1 MMIGSTISHYKILE
15 KLGEGGMGVVY
26 KAEDT
31 KLKRTVA
38 LKFLPPHLAASD
50 QDKTR
55 FIQEAQSA
63 SALNHPNVCTI
74 HDIEEHDG
82 PTSAGRQMFIVMEYV
97 EGQTLRER
105 KQSVSLKQSIEIG
118 IQIADGLAAAH
129 EKGIVHRDIKP
140 ENIMIRKDG
149 IVQIMDFG
157 LAKLRGVSRLTKE
170 GSTLGTAG
178 YMSPEQVQGL
188 DADHRSDIFSLGVVL
203 YELMTGQL
211 PFKGVHET
219 AVAYEI
225 VNVDAVP
232 MSSVKPEI
240 DPSLDAI
247 ILECLAK
254 EPDERC
260 QSAKEVSKDLK
271 RFKQE
276 SSRQKISRITKAHQI
291 QTPSGVRPPAELA
304 ASEETEAVEE
314 SKPNYLPWLLAVL
327 FFVGIV
333 VIGILYLKSA
343 PELQSIHASILP
355 PEGSNFHFYGEG
367 AGPAVI
373 SPDGRRLAFVAT
385 SSDKK
390 RLLWVRSLDE
400 PTAQSLSGT
409 EDAKY
414 PFWSPDNQYVGYF
427 AGGNLMK
434 VDAAGGPPTPICDAL
449 NGRGGAWNRDG
460 TILLS
465 RVASDPISRVS
476 SNGGTPIEITKLD
489 TARREQT
496 HRWPYFLPD
505 GKHFLYLARTAVVGT
520 QGEADVIYVSSI
532 DSKLNKIL
540 LRSSANVAYAS
551 GHVLFMRG
559 STLMAHEFDTGD
571 LELKGEAISI
581 AEGVLNDAGFN
592 LAVFSVSQNGVL
604 VYQLGS
610 AQAGSNLTI
619 LDRSGKQLGIVGD
632 ITEFYTPRVSPDGKK
647 IAVGTFDATSRNQD
661 IWIYDIERGI
671 KTRFTFDLAVEFD
684 VVWSPDGNQIVFD
697 SNRKGQNDV
706 YRKSSS
712 GASNEELLYESDKDK
727 IPEGWSRDG
736 NFISLTVNGGSTTR
750 GDIWVLPLMADREPF
765 VFLQTQFNESHG
777 QFSPDGRWLAYT
789 SDESGRNEIYARP
802 FPGPGGKWQISI
814 AGGTLPRWGHDGREL
829 FYLGEDDK
837 LMAAEIKAAGSAIN
851 VTGVQPLFETQPIR
865 TGSVY
870 DVFSDG
876 KRFLV
881 NTQIEPEV
889 SSPITLVVNWM
900 KDMRKK

>member
-1 MMIGSTISHYKILE
+1 MIGKTISHYTVLE

-31 KLKRTVA
+31 NLDRLVA
-38 LKFLPPHLAASD
+38 LKFLPEKLSATEEE
-50 QDKTR
+50 QVR
-55 FIQEAQSA
+55 FVQEAKA
-63 SALNHPNVCTI
+63 AATLNHPNVCTV
-74 HDIEEHDG
+74 HDIQEYDAPL
-82 PTSAGRQMFIVMEYV
+82 PTGKQLFIVMEYV

-105 KQSVSLKQSIEIG
+105 KQSVSLKQAIEIG

-225 VNVDAVP
+225 VNVDAAP
-232 MSSVKPEI
+232 MTSAKPEI
-240 DPSLDAI
+240 DQSLDAI

-271 RFKQE
+271 RFKRE
-276 SSRQKISRITKAHQI
+276 SSRQKISRVTKAHQI
-291 QTPSGVRPPAELA
+291 QTPSAVRPPAELA
-304 ASEETEAVEE
+304 ASEQTEAMEK
-314 SKPNYLPWLLAVL
+314 SKRNYLPWLLASLSFLGMVVVAI
-327 FFVGIV
+327 FF
-333 VIGILYLKSA
+333 LQSA
-343 PELQSIHASILP
+343 PELQSIHASLLP
-355 PEGSNFHFYGEG
+355 PEGSKFHFYGEG
-367 AGPAVI
+367 AGPPVI
-373 SPDGRRLAFVAT
+373 SPNGRRLAFVAT

-390 RLLWVRSLDE
+390 RLLWVRSLDASA
-400 PTAQSLSGT
+400 AQPLTGT
-409 EDAKY
+409 EGAKY
-414 PFWSPDNQYVGYF
+414 PFWSPDNQYIGYF

-434 VDAAGGPPTPICDAL
+434 VDAASGPPIPICEAL
-449 NGRGGAWNRDG
+449 NGRGGAWHQDG
-460 TILLS
+460 TIL
-465 RVASDPISRVS
+465 VARAAGSPISRVS
-476 SNGGTPIEITKLD
+476 ADGGTPIEITKLD

-532 DSKLNKIL
+532 DTEVNKIL
-540 LRSSANVAYAS
+540 MRSSANVAYAS
-551 GHVLFMRG
+551 GHLLFMRG
-559 STLMAHEFDTGD
+559 STLMAHRFDTGD
-571 LELKGEAISI
+571 LELKGEAVSI
-581 AEGVLNDAGFN
+581 ADGVLNDAGFN

-619 LDRSGKQLGIVGD
+619 FDRSGEQQGVVGD

-647 IAVGTFDATSRNQD
+647 IAVGTFDAKSRNQD

-671 KTRFTFDLAVEFD
+671 KTRFTFNLAVEFD

-697 SNRKGQNDV
+697 SYRQGQRDI
-706 YRKSSS
+706 YQKSSS
-712 GASNEELLYESDKDK
+712 GAGNEELLYKSNKDN

-736 NFISLTVNGGSTTR
+736 RFISLTVDGGSTTR
-750 GDIWVLPLMADREPF
+750 GDIWVLPLMGDREPF
-765 VFLQTQFNESHG
+765 LFLQTQFNEMHG

-789 SDESGRNEIYARP
+789 SDESGRSEIYVRP

-837 LMAAEIKAAGSAIN
+837 LMVAEIKATGSAIN
-851 VTGVQPLFETQPIR
+851 VTGVQPLFETRPIR

-900 KDMRKK
+900 KEMSKK

>member
-1 MMIGSTISHYKILE
+1 MIGTVILHYRILE

-38 LKFLPPHLAASD
+38 LKFLPSHLAASD

-55 FIQEAQSA
+55 FIQEAQAA

-74 HDIEEHDG
+74 HDIQEHDG

-105 KQSVSLKQSIEIG
+105 KQSVSLKQAIDIG
-118 IQIADGLAAAH
+118 VQIADGLAAAH

-203 YELMTGQL
+203 YELMTGQP

-219 AVAYEI
+219 ALSYEI

-247 ILECLAK
+247 VLDCLAK

-271 RFKQE
+271 RFKRE
-276 SSRQKISRITKAHQI
+276 SSRQRVSRVTKAHPI
-291 QTPSGVRPPAELA
+291 RTTPGAYSSEQLR
-304 ASEETEAVEE
+304 ASERPEAVEQ
-314 SKPNYLPWLLAVL
+314 SRPNYLPWLISVL

-333 VIGILYLKSA
+333 VIGILYLQSA
-343 PELQSIHASILP
+343 PEAQSIHASILP
-355 PEGSNFHFYGEG
+355 PEGSNFHFYGAG

-373 SPDGRRLAFVAT
+373 SPDGRRIAFVAT
-385 SSDKK
+385 SSDRK
-390 RLLWVRSLDE
+390 RLIWVRSLDE

-409 EDAKY
+409 EGGKY
-414 PFWSPDNQYVGYF
+414 PFWSPDNQFIGYF
-427 AGGNLMK
+427 AGGKLMK
-434 VDAAGGPPTPICDAL
+434 VDAAGGPPIPICDAG
-449 NGRGGAWNRDG
+449 NGRGGAWNHDG
-460 TILLS
+460 KILLS
-465 RVASDPISRVS
+465 QDAGSPVS
-476 SNGGTPIEITKLD
+476 LVSANGGTPIEITKLD

-532 DSKLNKIL
+532 NSEVNKIL

-551 GHVLFMRG
+551 GHLLFMRG
-559 STLMAHEFDTGD
+559 STLMALQFDTGD

-619 LDRSGKQLGIVGD
+619 FDRSGKQLGIVGD

-647 IAVGTFDATSRNQD
+647 IAVGTFDAKSRNQD

-684 VVWSPDGNQIVFD
+684 IVWSPDGNQIVFD

-736 NFISLTVNGGSTTR
+736 KFISMTVNGGS
-750 GDIWVLPLMADREPF
+750 A
-765 VFLQTQFNESHG
+765 
-777 QFSPDGRWLAYT
+777 
-789 SDESGRNEIYARP
+789 
-802 FPGPGGKWQISI
+802 
-814 AGGTLPRWGHDGREL
+814 
-829 FYLGEDDK
+829 
-837 LMAAEIKAAGSAIN
+837 
-851 VTGVQPLFETQPIR
+851 
-865 TGSVY
+865 
-870 DVFSDG
+870 
-876 KRFLV
+876 
-881 NTQIEPEV
+881 
-889 SSPITLVVNWM
+889 
-900 KDMRKK
+900 

>member
-1 MMIGSTISHYKILE
+1 MIGQTISHYTILE

-26 KAEDT
+26 KAQDT

-38 LKFLPPHLAASD
+38 LKFLPSHLTASE

-74 HDIEEHDG
+74 HDIQEYDA
-82 PTSAGRQMFIVMEYV
+82 PLPAGKQMFIVMEYV
-97 EGQTLRER
+97 EGQTLHER
-105 KQSVSLKQSIEIG
+105 KQSVSLKQAIEIG

-129 EKGIVHRDIKP
+129 EKGIVHRDVKP
-140 ENIMIRKDG
+140 ENIMVRKDG

-157 LAKLRGVSRLTKE
+157 LAKLKGISRLTKE
-170 GSTLGTAG
+170 GSTVGTAG

-188 DADHRSDIFSLGVVL
+188 EADHRSDIFSLGVLL
-203 YELMTGQL
+203 YELFTGQP

-219 AVAYEI
+219 AIAYEI
-225 VNVDAVP
+225 VNVDAAP
-232 MSSVKPEI
+232 MSSVNPEI

-247 ILECLAK
+247 VLECLAK

-271 RFKQE
+271 RFKRE
-276 SSRQKISRITKAHQI
+276 SSRQKVTRVTKAHQMR
-291 QTPSGVRPPAELA
+291 TPSGVRAVELA
-304 ASEETEAVEE
+304 ASEGTEAIEQ
-314 SKPNYLPWLLAVL
+314 SKPNYLPWLLASL
-327 FFVGIV
+327 FFLGMVGVAI
-333 VIGILYLKSA
+333 IYLQST
-343 PELQSIHASILP
+343 PELQSIHASILA

-367 AGPAVI
+367 AGPPVI
-373 SPDGRRLAFVAT
+373 SPNGRRLAFVAT

-390 RLLWVRSLDE
+390 RLLWVRSLDASV
-400 PTAQSLSGT
+400 AQVLAGT
-409 EDAKY
+409 EGAKY
-414 PFWSPDNQYVGYF
+414 PFWSPDNQYLGYF

-434 VDAAGGPPTPICDAL
+434 VDAAGGPPIPICDAL

-460 TILLS
+460 TILFS
-465 RVASDPISRVS
+465 RDAGSPISRVS
-476 SNGGTPIEITKLD
+476 ANGGTPIEITKLD

-505 GKHFLYLARTAVVGT
+505 GKHFLYLARTAVVGA

-532 DSKLNKIL
+532 NSEVNKIL

-551 GHVLFMRG
+551 GHLLFMRG
-559 STLMAHEFDTGD
+559 STLMAHQFDTGD
-571 LELKGEAISI
+571 LELKGEALSI

-619 LDRSGKQLGIVGD
+619 FDRSGKQLDIVGD
-632 ITEFYTPRVSPDGKK
+632 ITEFFTPRVSPDGKK
-647 IAVGTFDATSRNQD
+647 IAVGTFDAKSRNQD

-697 SNRKGQNDV
+697 SDRKGQNDI

-736 NFISLTVNGGSTTR
+736 KFISLTVNGGSTTR
-750 GDIWVLPLMADREPF
+750 GDIWILPLTGDREPF
-765 VFLQTQFNESHG
+765 IFLQTQFNELHG

-789 SDESGRNEIYARP
+789 SDESGRNEIYVRP
-802 FPGPGGKWQISI
+802 FPDPGGKWQISI
-814 AGGTLPRWGHDGREL
+814 AGGTLPRWGHDGSEL

-837 LMAAEIKAAGSAIN
+837 LMVAEIKAAGSAIN
-851 VTGVQPLFETQPIR
+851 VTSVRPLFETRPIR

-876 KRFLV
+876 RRFLV

-889 SSPITLVVNWM
+889 SLPITLVVNWM